1 MKRLVHRRS
10 RAQARLIIC
19 ERCQS
24 DFVNPVLWH
33 EHGETHW
40 WIRLRCGECGLV
52 REVTVTNE
60 DAKRFDRELDR
71 GMKMIRASAAR
82 LDRERMTADLDILRV
97 ALARDLIEPSDFR
110 P

>member
-1 MKRLVHRRS
+1 
-10 RAQARLIIC
+10 
-19 ERCQS
+19 
-24 DFVNPVLWH
+24 
-33 EHGETHW
+33 
-40 WIRLRCGECGLV
+40 
-52 REVTVTNE
+52 VTNE

-110 P
+110 VASRRPGESAGVAVRSW